1 MDKKDSYLDD
11 FYAKFSHEDL
21 VIDAWFVAQA
31 TPDSTGV
38 SQIAS
43 LMERTDYDW
52 NTPNRVRTTLS
63 ALAAKPVQL
72 WTAEGLDLYLSSVVR
87 LDGSNPQLAAR
98 LLSAL
103 ARWNTLTADKKAM
116 VQEKLAAVTSQV
128 SSKNVLEF
136 LQNMQTVA

>member
-1 MDKKDSYLDD
+1 
-11 FYAKFSHEDL
+11 
-21 VIDAWFVAQA
+21 
-31 TPDSTGV
+31 
-38 SQIAS
+38 
-43 LMERTDYDW
+43 MERTDYDW

-103 ARWNTLTADKKAM
+103 ARWNTLTADKKRWL
-116 VQEKLAAVTSQV
+116 K
-128 SSKNVLEF
+128 KNW
-136 LQNMQTVA
+136 LQLPLRFHQKCA